1 MRSDETGNDKK
12 ASIGRS
18 PSATAGGAT
27 DAAQNI
33 HSFGKARN
41 MIKKYVGKRP
51 AAVLS
56 VWLLL
61 LCLLAALA
69 VVPAGATDTTAGT
82 ARISGNPAEV
92 LVGGMPFGAKFYTE
106 GVLVVGFCDVTRAD
120 GKTCNPAREA
130 GLHPRDVITH
140 LGGKPLADAAELT
153 AAVENSA
160 GRPLTLTVR
169 RPDGGGSA
177 TVQVT
182 PMLSGAEN
190 RYKTGIWI
198 RDSGAGIGTVT
209 FIIPAGVCGTGTRHL
224 RRRHRRPHP
233 DAARAGDGRDGQRH

>member
-51 AAVLS
+51 AAALS

-106 GVLVVGFCDVTRAD
+106 ACWW
-120 GKTCNPAREA
+120 
-130 GLHPRDVITH
+130 
-140 LGGKPLADAAELT
+140 
-153 AAVENSA
+153 SA
-160 GRPLTLTVR
+160 F
-169 RPDGGGSA
+169 A
-177 TVQVT
+177 T
-182 PMLSGAEN
+182 
-190 RYKTGIWI
+190 
-198 RDSGAGIGTVT
+198 
-209 FIIPAGVCGTGTRHL
+209 
-224 RRRHRRPHP
+224 
-233 DAARAGDGRDGQRH
+233 